1 MKYEKV
7 YIEGVSEMINSLFL
21 CHGGP
26 TLAVEVNEY
35 TDFLKEL
42 GKKIEPKAI
51 VIFTAHWES
60 EITTISS
67 TDNGY
72 DMIYDFYGFP
82 EELYSIKYGAKGS
95 TEIASKVQGML
106 KSHGIKSK
114 LVAERGLD
122 HGAWDILYI
131 MYPEANIPVIQ
142 VSVNPFLPMDNQ
154 YKIGEAIKDLGQ
166 EDILVI
172 GSGST
177 VHNLAAINWGATE
190 AEQWAVE
197 FDDWLVEKEENN
209 DKEALFS
216 YRALAPYAKRAIPRE
231 EHIVPLFIAM
241 GSGQSDKPK
250 LLHRSYDYGTLS
262 YICFQF

>member
-1 MKYEKV
+1 
-7 YIEGVSEMINSLFL
+7 MINSLFV

-26 TLAVEVNEY
+26 TLAIESNEY
-35 TDFLKEL
+35 TKFLKEL
-42 GKKIEPKAI
+42 GSKVKPKAI
-51 VIFTAHWES
+51 VVFTAHWES

-67 TDNGY
+67 IDDSY
-72 DMIYDFYGFP
+72 EMIYDFYGFP

-95 TEIASKVQGML
+95 TDVAKKLQIML
-106 KSHGIKSK
+106 NAQGIKSQLDTK
-114 LVAERGLD
+114 RGLD

-142 VSVNPFLPMDNQ
+142 VSINPDMSMDKQ
-154 YKIGEAIKDLGQ
+154 FKLGAAIKSLGQ

-177 VHNLAAINWGATE
+177 VHNLRTIDWRATE
-190 AEQWAVE
+190 PAQWAVE
-197 FDDWLVEKEENN
+197 FDNWLIEKVENN

-216 YRALAPYAKRAIPRE
+216 YQTLAPNAKIAIPRE

-241 GSGQSDKPK
+241 GSGENDSPK